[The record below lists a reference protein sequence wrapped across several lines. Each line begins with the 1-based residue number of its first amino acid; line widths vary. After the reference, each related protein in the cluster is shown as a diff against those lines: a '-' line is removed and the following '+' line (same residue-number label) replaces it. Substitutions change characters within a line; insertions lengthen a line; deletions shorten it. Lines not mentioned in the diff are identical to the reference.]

1 MNPIKK
7 NKIKKS
13 LQLTK
18 ERRNSMTCKV
28 IECKVILNSLPKNT
42 KFQLH
47 KLFLESKWLYNAML
61 SSDNIAE
68 FDTKTKS
75 VSVKILEK
83 FEQRDLQE
91 ISAQM
96 KQGLKTRIFN
106 SMSSLK
112 SLRKNGHK
120 IGKLKFKSEI
130 KSIPLK
136 QHTQTFTVLK
146 SSKRIKIQGIKKPL
160 KVNGLNQLPKEYE
173 IANANLV
180 KCGKDYYVKIC
191 IYTPKEKVDVPN
203 QSIGIDF
210 GCETQL
216 TLSTGEKIKY
226 QVTVSQKLRKL
237 DKDLSRKTKG
247 SNNYNKCK
255 EKRQREY
262 KNLTNK
268 RNEIKNQIVHK
279 LVSNYQTIC
288 FQDEQLLSWKS
299 NGHGKKIQ
307 FSAMGGIIS
316 ALQRK
321 AVTPIVISKWYPSTQ
336 LCSSCGFKQK
346 MNERKRIYLC
356 PSCSVKMDR
365 DINAAINIENEGL
378 KNKQIPMECRE
389 FKPVEMRASGQ
400 NSFMNF
406 EQVQSVNQET
416 QTSLVSG

>member
-18 ERRNSMTCKV
+18 ERRSSMTCKV
-28 IECKVILNSLPKNT
+28 IECKVVLNSLPKNT
-42 KFQLH
+42 KSQLR

-68 FDTKTKS
+68 FDTKIKS
-75 VSVKILEK
+75 VSVKVLEK

-96 KQGLKTRIFN
+96 KQGLKTRVFN

-112 SLRKNGHK
+112 SLKQNGHK
-120 IGKLKFKSEI
+120 VGKLKFKSEI
-130 KSIPLK
+130 RSIPLK
-136 QHTQTFTVLK
+136 QHAQTFTVLK

-180 KCGKDYYVKIC
+180 KCGKDFYVKIC
-191 IYTPKEKVDVPN
+191 IYIPKEKVSVPN

-226 QVTVSQKLRKL
+226 QVPVNQKLKKL

-247 SNNYNKCK
+247 SHNYNKCK

-262 KNLTNK
+262 RNLTNK

-288 FQDEQLLSWKS
+288 FQDEQLSSWKQK
-299 NGHGKKIQ
+299 HGKKVQ

-321 AVTPIVISKWYPSTQ
+321 AVTPIAVSKWYPSTQ
-336 LCSSCGFKQK
+336 LCSSCGYKQK
-346 MNERKRIYLC
+346 MDERKRIYLC
-356 PSCSVKMDR
+356 PSCSAKMDR

-378 KNKQIPMECRE
+378 KNKQIPTERRE

>member
-18 ERRNSMTCKV
+18 ERRSSMTCKV
-28 IECKVILNSLPKNT
+28 IECKVVLNSLPKNT
-42 KFQLH
+42 KSQLR

-68 FDTKTKS
+68 FDTKIKS
-75 VSVKILEK
+75 VSVKVLEK

-96 KQGLKTRIFN
+96 KQGLKTRVFN

-112 SLRKNGHK
+112 SLKQNGHK
-120 IGKLKFKSEI
+120 VGKLKFKSEI
-130 KSIPLK
+130 RSIPLK

-180 KCGKDYYVKIC
+180 KCGKDFYVKIC
-191 IYTPKEKVDVPN
+191 IYIPKEKVSVPN

-226 QVTVSQKLRKL
+226 QVPVNQKLKKL

-247 SNNYNKCK
+247 SHNYNKCK

-262 KNLTNK
+262 RNLTNK

-288 FQDEQLLSWKS
+288 FQDEQLLSWKQK
-299 NGHGKKIQ
+299 HGKKIQ

-321 AVTPIVISKWYPSTQ
+321 AVTPIAVSKWYPSTQ
-336 LCSSCGFKQK
+336 LCSSCGYKQK
-346 MNERKRIYLC
+346 MNESKREYLC
-356 PSCSVKMDR
+356 PSCSAKMDR
-365 DINAAINIENEGL
+365 DINAAINIESEGL
-378 KNKQIPMECRE
+378 KNKQIPTERRE
-389 FKPVEMRASGQ
+389 FKPVEMRTSGQ